1 MTKVVFNRTLPII
14 DRDSFLTPF
23 DKMFDQIVATQFPDI
38 TKTVGVN
45 PMQGSAYPKVNVYE
59 YDDKIGI
66 VAEIPG
72 LNKKQ
77 LDVSVEEGILTIS
90 GDKHSSFDAKDA
102 KVIRRELKQSS
113 FKRQFEL
120 GELLDGENISA
131 NFKDGILSVSVPK
144 VEPEKPKKHTVK
156 IGQSLRIINVNDDS
170 YVVRGTVLAQKVT
183 HLSTEDLK
191 NQYSL
196 ADTVLRNGDTLYICM
211 KIIDVEFEDIK

>member
-1 MTKVVFNRTLPII
+1 MTKVVFNRNIPML

-23 DKMFDQIVATQFPDI
+23 DKIFDQMVESQFPEVV
-38 TKTVGVN
+38 KSVGVK
-45 PMQGSAYPKVNVYE
+45 PYAGSAYPKVNVYE

-120 GELLDGENISA
+120 GEMLDGENISA
-131 NFKDGILSVSVPK
+131 NFKDGILSVNVPK
-144 VEPEKPKKHTVK
+144 IEPEKPKKHTVK
-156 IGQSLRIINVNDDS
+156 IG
-170 YVVRGTVLAQKVT
+170 
-183 HLSTEDLK
+183 
-191 NQYSL
+191 
-196 ADTVLRNGDTLYICM
+196 
-211 KIIDVEFEDIK
+211 